1 MGKGSVIIPGLA
13 ASACAAEDKNS
24 CSLPFLTLGKIAQ
37 PLREGLLLLFLKP
50 MNSNAM
56 HPVIKLQA
64 QLPEGLLLAA
74 LLMELVI

>member
-1 MGKGSVIIPGLA
+1 MFFAFLA
-13 ASACAAEDKNS
+13 
-24 CSLPFLTLGKIAQ
+24 LRKIAQ
-37 PLREGLLLLFLKP
+37 PLREVLLFFLKP